1 MLNIINHKGNANQNH
16 DSYHYTCQDS
26 HYQKNPNK
34 QSTNTT
40 VSVSKD
46 VEKWEHLCT
55 VDEDV
60 KWFSCYGK
68 QCGGSSKHSKQNYYV
83 IQPFHFWIFIQ
94 RIEIR
99 ISKRQIFALL
109 RSLPPY
115 SQWLRGGSNL
125 LSSFSTPSLTL
136 PTTKLFSISIVLQL
150 KNVMEQDFPGGPLVK
165 TLSSHCRGPRCDPW
179 SGNQI
184 AHVTAKNSHATT
196 KDPAC
201 LNQDPSRPK

>member
-16 DSYHYTCQDS
+16 DSSHYTCQDS

-115 SQWLRGGSNL
+115 SQWLRGPVMHEQMKKMWYVHTHTHTHTHNGTLLNHRKKEILAYTTTLINL
-125 LSSFSTPSLTL
+125 
-136 PTTKLFSISIVLQL
+136 
-150 KNVMEQDFPGGPLVK
+150 EDGP
-165 TLSSHCRGPRCDPW
+165 
-179 SGNQI
+179 Q
-184 AHVTAKNSHATT
+184 AHAE
-196 KDPAC
+196 
-201 LNQDPSRPK
+201 